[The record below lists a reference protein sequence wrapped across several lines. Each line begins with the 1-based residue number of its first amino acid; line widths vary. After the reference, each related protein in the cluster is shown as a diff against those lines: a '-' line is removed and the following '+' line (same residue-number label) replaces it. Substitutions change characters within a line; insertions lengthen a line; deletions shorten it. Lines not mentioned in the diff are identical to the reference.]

1 MTAPKPILIVE
12 ARFYEKIADW
22 LFDGASKVIAGSNH
36 GVERISVPGVF
47 EIPAAVKFGWNTG
60 KYDGVVSLGCVIRG
74 QTDHYDHICRE
85 VSRALMD
92 LSIHGA
98 MPHGFGILTCENGDQ
113 AYERAD
119 VTKRDLGGKAA
130 KACLAMIDIRARTG
144 ARS

>member
-1 MTAPKPILIVE
+1 MTALKPIVVVE

-22 LFDGASKVIAGSNH
+22 LFDGASKVIASSGH
-36 GVERISVPGVF
+36 PVERISVPGVF
-47 EIPAAVKFGWNTG
+47 EIPAAVKFAWDGG

-74 QTDHYDHICRE
+74 QTDHYEHICRE

-92 LSIHGA
+92 LSVNGA

-130 KACLAMIDIRARTG
+130 KACLTMIDIRNRTG
-144 ARS
+144 VRA

>member
-1 MTAPKPILIVE
+1 MTALKPIVVVE

-22 LFDGASKVIAGSNH
+22 LFDGASKVIMPSGH

-47 EIPAAVKFGWNTG
+47 EIPAAVKFAWDSG
-60 KYDGVVSLGCVIRG
+60 KYDGAVSLGCVIRG
-74 QTDHYDHICRE
+74 QTDHYEHICRE

-92 LSIHGA
+92 LSVHGA

-130 KACLAMIDIRARTG
+130 KACLTMIEIRNRTG
-144 ARS
+144 VRA